1 MMVLLYTITAYLT
14 NASCTLAALLKSHPL
29 DAGLKLGGKRLLGNG
44 KTLEGFLIG
53 LNTGLLSAVM
63 LGLDFRVSFVFV
75 LACLGGDLLGSF
87 IKRRL
92 DLKRGE
98 EVPLMDQL
106 GFLVTGFSALSFYV
120 KLDFLLILL
129 VLGVTYFIHRLSNLL
144 AYKLGLKKVPW

>member
-1 MMVLLYTITAYLT
+1 MVLLYTIAAYLT

-29 DAGLKLGGKRLLGNG
+29 DAGLKLGSKRLLGDG

-53 LNTGLLSAVM
+53 LNVGLLSAVIM
-63 LGLDFRVSFVFV
+63 GLDFRVSFVFV
-75 LACLGGDLLGSF
+75 LACLAGDLIGSF

-92 DLKRGE
+92 GLGRGA

-106 GFLVTGFSALSFYV
+106 GFLAAGFLALSIYIRV
-120 KLDFLLILL
+120 DLLTVL
-129 VLGVTYFIHRLSNLL
+129 VIMAFTYFIHRLSNLL